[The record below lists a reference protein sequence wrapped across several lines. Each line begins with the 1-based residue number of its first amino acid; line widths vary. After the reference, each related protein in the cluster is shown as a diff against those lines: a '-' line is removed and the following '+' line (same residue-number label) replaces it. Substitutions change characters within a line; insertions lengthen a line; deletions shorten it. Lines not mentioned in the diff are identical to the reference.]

1 MRFSEGVHS
10 RTLVRAAEVWT
21 PSRDGNTI
29 ELTSGAYGGLKEV
42 ERASQQLRANR
53 GVGLSGRVWET
64 GNALVLNHFH
74 DEAGSARADAALRSG
89 LAAGVGIPIY
99 DGGELVSVCVL
110 LCGDPSGAC
119 GAVEIWEPEEVRD
132 CLGLSS
138 GYFGAYDGFRRL
150 SSLMKFPRGV
160 GLPGQVWETGRAIVF
175 DDLSGA
181 GPFMRAAAAETYGFT
196 AGLGIPVFKRDVL
209 SSVLLLLS
217 VKGIPIARGFEVW
230 VPDIEDRRLSL
241 ASAAYDGAVAMRAA
255 GEGLMLEPGQGLP
268 GKVWSTR
275 RPRAVDAFTEEF
287 ERSSAARQAELSIG
301 VGIPIIEGDKVRA
314 VVVLL
319 N

>member
-1 MRFSEGVHS
+1 VHP

-21 PSRDGNTI
+21 PARDGSSI
-29 ELTSGAYGGLKEV
+29 DLTSGAYGTLKEV
-42 ERASQQLRANR
+42 ERASQELRAPR
-53 GVGLSGRVWET
+53 GVGLAGRVWET
-64 GNALVLNHFH
+64 GRAMVLNHFH

-89 LAAGVGIPIY
+89 LAAGLGIPIY
-99 DGGELVSVCVL
+99 DGTELVSVCVL

-119 GAVEIWEPEEVRD
+119 GAVEVWEPEEARD
-132 CLGLSS
+132 GLGLAS

-160 GLPGQVWETGRAIVF
+160 GLPGQVWESGRAITF

-196 AGLGIPVFKRDVL
+196 AGLGLPVFNGNTM
-209 SSVLLLLS
+209 SAVLLLLS

-230 VPDIEDRRLSL
+230 VPDIADKKLSL
-241 ASAAYDGAVAMRAA
+241 ASAAYDGAVAVRAA
-255 GEGLMLEPGQGLP
+255 TESLTLVPGEGLP

-275 RPRAVDAFTEEF
+275 RPRVASSLSPEEF
-287 ERSSAARQAELSIG
+287 ERASAARQAELSMCF
-301 VGIPIIEGDKVRA
+301 GIPIIDGEKVRA